1 MEVNMP
7 ENEEGK
13 KSPGE
18 SFADMF
24 KEFGSA
30 ISEIFNDPQLKEK
43 AREFGESASASAKVF
58 ASRFKDEDVKNKFK
72 DVGKAA
78 KNFGEGVADY
88 FKDDRE
94 KAQNKAETNTASDSG
109 AAVEDESKKKLI
121 ITAPG
126 GQASEKA
133 VAVPKDNRISRIT
146 GYSFAI
152 AWSIILIIFFNF
164 FSRYIAYYQY
174 DELAKNWNIFPF
186 ITSSF
191 VAWLPILTIS
201 LSVSIIGNIILIIN
215 DSFYVSNVTNIVMNI
230 FGIASVSTL
239 LSLFPF
245 DFSVFPGLNLN
256 VINVPIITII
266 LILIIVGLA
275 VGIFVRF
282 IKIVV
287 KTAKSS

>member
-1 MEVNMP
+1 MS

-30 ISEIFNDPQLKEK
+30 MSEIFNDPKLKEK
-43 AREFGESASASAKVF
+43 AKEFGESASASAKVF

-88 FKDDRE
+88 FKDDKE
-94 KAQNKAETNTASDSG
+94 KAQNKAETTAASDSG
-109 AAVEDESKKKLI
+109 ATVEDEPKKKLI
-121 ITAPG
+121 ETASSS
-126 GQASEKA
+126 QASEK
-133 VAVPKDNRISRIT
+133 VNAVPKDNKAGRIT
-146 GYSFAI
+146 GYSIAI
-152 AWSIILIIFFNF
+152 AWSFVLIIFFNF
-164 FSRYIAYYQY
+164 YSRYIAYYQY

-186 ITSSF
+186 VTSSF
-191 VAWLPILTIS
+191 IAWLPILTIS
-201 LSVSIIGNIILIIN
+201 LIVSIIGNIILIIN
-215 DSFYVSNVTNIVMNI
+215 DSFYVSNITNIVMNI

-245 DFSVFPGLNLN
+245 DFVLPDINLN
-256 VINVPIITII
+256 GILIPIITII
-266 LILIIVGLA
+266 LILIIIGLGI
-275 VGIFVRF
+275 GIFVRF

-287 KTAKSS
+287 KVAKSS

>member
-1 MEVNMP
+1 MP
-7 ENEEGK
+7 EDKEDK

-30 ISEIFNDPQLKEK
+30 MSEIFNDPKLKEK

-58 ASRFKDEDVKNKFK
+58 ASRFKDEDVKKKFK

-94 KAQNKAETNTASDSG
+94 KAQGKAEGTATEDSK
-109 AAVEDESKKKLI
+109 AAADEESKKKLI
-121 ITAPG
+121 ETVPDSTK
-126 GQASEKA
+126 SEKTDT
-133 VAVPKDNRISRIT
+133 VSRDNRTGRIT
-146 GYSFAI
+146 GYSFSI
-152 AWSIILIIFFNF
+152 AWSIVLIIFFNF
-164 FSRYIAYYQY
+164 FYKYIAYYQY
-174 DELAKNWNIFPF
+174 NELTKNWNIFPF
-186 ITSSF
+186 VTSSF

-201 LSVSIIGNIILIIN
+201 LIVSIIGNTILIIN
-215 DSFYVSNVTNIVMNI
+215 DSFYVSNITNIVMNI

-245 DFSVFPGLNLN
+245 DFSILPDINLN
-256 VINVPIITII
+256 GILIPIITIA
-266 LILIIVGLA
+266 LILIIIGLGI
-275 VGIFVRF
+275 GIFVRF

-287 KTAKSS
+287 KAAKSS

>member
-1 MEVNMP
+1 MP
-7 ENEEGK
+7 EKEEGK

-30 ISEIFNDPQLKEK
+30 MSEIFNDPKLKEK
-43 AREFGESASASAKVF
+43 AKEFGESASASAKVF

-78 KNFGEGVADY
+78 KNFGEGVADF

-94 KAQNKAETNTASDSG
+94 KAQNKAETTAASESG
-109 AAVEDESKKKLI
+109 ATVEDEPKKKLI
-121 ITAPG
+121 ETASSS
-126 GQASEKA
+126 QTIEKA
-133 VAVPKDNRISRIT
+133 DIVPKDNKAGRIT
-146 GYSFAI
+146 GYSFSI

-174 DELAKNWNIFPF
+174 DELAKSWNIFPF

-191 VAWLPILTIS
+191 IAWLPILTIS
-201 LSVSIIGNIILIIN
+201 LIVSIIGNIILIIN
-215 DSFYVSNVTNIVMNI
+215 DSFYVSNITNIVMNI

-245 DFSVFPGLNLN
+245 DFSISPDINLN
-256 VINVPIITII
+256 GILIPIITII
-266 LILIIVGLA
+266 LIVIIIGLG

-287 KTAKSS
+287 KAAKSS

>member
-1 MEVNMP
+1 MP

-24 KEFGSA
+24 KEFGNA
-30 ISEIFNDPQLKEK
+30 MSEIFNDPKLREK

-88 FKDDRE
+88 FKDDKE
-94 KAQNKAETNTASDSG
+94 KTQNKAETDANSDSG
-109 AAVEDESKKKLI
+109 ATVGDESKKKLI
-121 ITAPG
+121 ETT
-126 GQASEKA
+126 SSSRESKKA
-133 VAVPKDNRISRIT
+133 ADTSRDNRAGRIT
-146 GYSFAI
+146 GYSIAI

-164 FSRYIAYYQY
+164 YYRYIAYYQY

-186 ITSSF
+186 VTSSF

-201 LSVSIIGNIILIIN
+201 LIVSIIGNIILIIN
-215 DSFYVSNVTNIVMNI
+215 DSFYVSNITNIVMNI

-245 DFSVFPGLNLN
+245 NFSVFPDNNLSG
-256 VINVPIITII
+256 I
-266 LILIIVGLA
+266 LIPVITAILIIIIVGLGI
-275 VGIFVRF
+275 GIFVRF

-287 KTAKSS
+287 KAAQSS

>member
-1 MEVNMP
+1 MP
-7 ENEEGK
+7 ENEEGR

-30 ISEIFNDPQLKEK
+30 MAEIFNDPKLKEK
-43 AREFGESASASAKVF
+43 AKEFGESASASAKVF

-88 FKDDRE
+88 FKDDKE
-94 KAQNKAETNTASDSG
+94 KAQNKAESAASSDSG
-109 AAVEDESKKKLI
+109 TNGTTTEDQSKKKLI
-121 ITAPG
+121 ETVSNSQPG
-126 GQASEKA
+126 EKA
-133 VAVPKDNRISRIT
+133 NTVSKDNRTGRIT
-146 GYSFAI
+146 GYSIAI
-152 AWSIILIIFFNF
+152 AWSFILIIFFNF
-164 FSRYIAYYQY
+164 YSRYIAYYQY
-174 DELAKNWNIFPF
+174 DELAKSWNIFPF

-201 LSVSIIGNIILIIN
+201 LIASIIGNVILIIN
-215 DSFYVSNVTNIVMNI
+215 DSFYVSNITNIVMNI

-245 DFSVFPGLNLN
+245 DFSVFPNLNLN
-256 VINVPIITII
+256 AINFPIITII
-266 LILIIVGLA
+266 LILIIIGLA
-275 VGIFVRF
+275 IGIFVRF
-282 IKIVV
+282 IKIIV
-287 KTAKSS
+287 KAAKSS

>member
-1 MEVNMP
+1 MP

-30 ISEIFNDPQLKEK
+30 MSEIFNDPKLKEK
-43 AREFGESASASAKVF
+43 AKEFGESASASAKVF
-58 ASRFKDEDVKNKFK
+58 ASRFKDEDVKKKFK

-88 FKDDRE
+88 FKDDKE
-94 KAQNKAETNTASDSG
+94 KAQNKTETTAASESG
-109 AAVEDESKKKLI
+109 ATVEDEPKKKLI
-121 ITAPG
+121 ETAPG
-126 GQASEKA
+126 SKVSEKTD
-133 VAVPKDNRISRIT
+133 VISIDNRARRIT
-146 GYSFAI
+146 GYSIAI
-152 AWSIILIIFFNF
+152 AWSFILIIFFNF
-164 FSRYIAYYQY
+164 YSRYMAYFQY

-201 LSVSIIGNIILIIN
+201 LIVSIIGNIILIIN
-215 DSFYVSNVTNIVMNI
+215 DSFYVSNITNIVMNI

-239 LSLFPF
+239 LWLFPF
-245 DFSVFPGLNLN
+245 DFSVFPNLNLSA
-256 VINVPIITII
+256 INVPIIKII
-266 LILIIVGLA
+266 LILIIIGLGI
-275 VGIFVRF
+275 GIFVRF

-287 KTAKSS
+287 KVAKSN